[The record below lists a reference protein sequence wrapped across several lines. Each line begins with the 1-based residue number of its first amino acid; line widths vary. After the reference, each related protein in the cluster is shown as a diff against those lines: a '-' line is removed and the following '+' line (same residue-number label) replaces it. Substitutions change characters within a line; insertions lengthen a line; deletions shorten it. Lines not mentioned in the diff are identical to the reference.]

1 MGDERQQGLFDGRP
15 DGDAETQLKGTIERI
30 TFHNEE
36 NGYCVLRVKTDSRE
50 QVTITGHSNEVSEG
64 LSLVAT
70 GKWVTDSK
78 YGQQFQSRQLQMV
91 QPDSAEGIEKYLS
104 SGLIEGIGP
113 SYAKKLMKAFGVNVF
128 DVIENS
134 PRDLLEI
141 EGIGPKRLDQIITA
155 WEEQKSVRDI
165 MVFFHGHGI
174 GTNQAV
180 RIYKA
185 YGGNAVEMI
194 KENPYRLVR
203 DVRGIGFRTADQIAG
218 KMGISKNSLLRA
230 RAGLSHALLEAMGS
244 GHCGLP
250 KNELMELSR
259 KLLGIDTE
267 LLEQA
272 LAIELLEGAV
282 MAGSFGNGAQD
293 GQQQQNSAT
302 NENQGIEDGEEGVF
316 LASLFQSENDIA
328 LAMKHLVKGSVPW
341 PALDVDKEI
350 GRVESRISFELA
362 PSQRKAVEQSLKSKV
377 MVITGGPG
385 VGKTTIVNS
394 ILEILSFQTCDG
406 DDLKIKLCAPTGR
419 AARRMSETTKM
430 PASTI
435 HRLLE
440 ADASTGGFRY
450 NSERK
455 LECDLLV
462 VDECSMVDVRLM
474 DALTAALPRH
484 CALLLVGDTDQ
495 LPSVGPGQ
503 ILGDVIASG
512 VVPVICLTEI
522 FRQARESRIILNAH
536 KINSGEM
543 PDLGVP
549 EGESDFFFVSA
560 ADSATALKKI
570 TELISNRIPQKFGLD
585 PVRDI
590 QLLVPMNR
598 GDLGTKSLNSALQ
611 KVLNPKAL
619 DEDAVS
625 LTRFGWTFHEGDK
638 VMQIVNNYDKDV
650 YNGDTGYVLSID
662 DEEQTLEAEFDG
674 NKITY
679 AHQELE
685 SLVLAYA
692 VTIHKS
698 QGSEYP
704 VVLIPLTTQHYPML
718 QRSLLYT
725 AVTRGKQLVMIV
737 GQEQAVRQA
746 VQGKNR
752 DACRWTRLRTLLE
765 QG

>member
-1 MGDERQQGLFDGRP
+1 MGDDEQQGLFDNAP
-15 DGDAETQLKGTIERI
+15 KETAEIQLKGTIERI

-36 NGYCVLRVKTDSRE
+36 NGYCVLRVKTEERE
-50 QVTITGHSNEVSEG
+50 QVTITGHSNDVSEG
-64 LSLVAT
+64 MSLVAT

-78 YGQQFQSRQLQMV
+78 YGKQFQSRQLQMV
-91 QPDSAEGIEKYLS
+91 QPDSKEGIEKYLS
-104 SGLIEGIGP
+104 SGLIAGIGP

-128 DVIENS
+128 DVIEKS

-141 EGIGPKRLDQIITA
+141 DGIGPKRLDQIIAA

-185 YGGNAVEMI
+185 YGDNAVEMI

-250 KNELMELSR
+250 KAELMELSR
-259 KLLGIDTE
+259 RLLGIDTE
-267 LLEQA
+267 LLEQG

-282 MAGSFGNGAQD
+282 MSGSFGTATGRAT
-293 GQQQQNSAT
+293 GSAMGET
-302 NENQGIEDGEEGVF
+302 EGEEGIF
-316 LASLFQSENDIA
+316 LASLFQAENDIA
-328 LAMKHLVKGSVPW
+328 IAMKQLVQGGVPW
-341 PALDVDKEI
+341 PQLDAEKEI
-350 GRVESRISFELA
+350 ARVETRISFELA
-362 PSQRKAVEQSLKSKV
+362 PSQHKAVEQSLTSKV

-450 NSERK
+450 NAERR

-474 DALTAALPRH
+474 EALTAALPQH

-503 ILGDVIASG
+503 ILGDVIDSG
-512 VVPVICLTEI
+512 VVPVIRLTEI
-522 FRQARESRIILNAH
+522 FRQAQESRIILNAH

-543 PDLGVP
+543 PDLAMP

-560 ADSATALKKI
+560 GDSATALKKI
-570 TELISNRIPQKFGLD
+570 TELITKRIPQKFGLD

-598 GDLGTKSLNSALQ
+598 GDLGTKTLNGALQ
-611 KVLNPKAL
+611 KVLNPKAQE
-619 DEDAVS
+619 EDAIS

-718 QRSLLYT
+718 QKSLLYT
-725 AVTRGKQLVMIV
+725 AVTRGKQLVMII

-746 VQGKNR
+746 VQGKTR
-752 DACRWTRLRTLLE
+752 DAKRWTRLRTLLE
-765 QG
+765 GR